1 MVGGP
6 VSVLSVLLLFGLAVF
21 PSLLCVLII
30 LFVIFSTFVPNFC
43 GPANDK
49 IAFLRPSV
57 HFELHQFES
66 LNNCSSTFCI
76 LH

>member
-6 VSVLSVLLLFGLAVF
+6 VSVFSVLLLSGLAVF

-30 LFVIFSTFVPNFC
+30 IFVIFSTLICNFC
-43 GPANDK
+43 GPANDE
-49 IAFLRPSV
+49 IAFLRPLA

-66 LNNCSSTFCI
+66 LNICSSTLCI